1 MIRQNKIFLLLLIL
15 FVSVFINSCKKD
27 SITIESTDKVIHL
40 AIPDGWASPFYNFS
54 TNTLT
59 NAGFILGRK
68 LFYEKKLSANNSISC
83 GSCHQQE
90 FAFSNQAH
98 SVSTGIKGI
107 LGTRNAPALSNLV
120 WQTNF
125 MWNGGV
131 NHIEVVPLSPIT
143 NHFEM
148 NETLSNVINKLQN
161 DSEYP
166 ALFEKAFGTTTITS
180 QLMLKAMAQFTG
192 MLVSSNSKY
201 DLYSR
206 GETTLTASETNGLNL
221 FSQKCSSCHTAPLF
235 TNLQYMNFG
244 LDSVFTDAGR
254 AGITGLAADS
264 GLFKVPSLRNVALS
278 YPYMHDGR
286 FATLDDV
293 LEHYSTGIVHSATL
307 SPTLNNVTPLTNLEK
322 QEIISFLNTLTDN
335 TFITDERFKNPN

>member
-1 MIRQNKIFLLLLIL
+1 MKHQNKIFLLLLIL
-15 FVSVFINSCKKD
+15 FVSVLVYSCKKD
-27 SITIESTDKVIHL
+27 SMTIESADENIQLV
-40 AIPDGWASPFYNFS
+40 IPDGWTTPPYNFS
-54 TNTLT
+54 TNNLT
-59 NAGFILGRK
+59 NAGFILGRT
-68 LFYEKKLSANNSISC
+68 LFYEKKLSADNSIAC
-83 GSCHQQE
+83 ASCHQQQ
-90 FAFSNQAH
+90 FAFSNQTH
-98 SVSTGIKGI
+98 SVSAGVNGI

-161 DSEYP
+161 DLEYP
-166 ALFEKAFGTTTITS
+166 ALFEKAFGITTVTS

-206 GETTLTASETNGLNL
+206 GETTLTESETNGLNL
-221 FSQKCSSCHTAPLF
+221 FSQKCSSCHPAPLF
-235 TNLQYMNFG
+235 TNLEYMNFG
-244 LDSVFTDAGR
+244 LDSIFTDAGR
-254 AGITGLAADS
+254 AGITGLAADF

-286 FATLDDV
+286 FATLVDV
-293 LEHYSTGIVHSATL
+293 LEHYSRGIVHSSTL
-307 SPTLNNVTPLTNLEK
+307 SSELNSVTPLSHSEK
-322 QEIISFLNTLTDN
+322 QDIISFLYTLTDN
-335 TFITDERFKNPN
+335 TFITDDLFKNPN